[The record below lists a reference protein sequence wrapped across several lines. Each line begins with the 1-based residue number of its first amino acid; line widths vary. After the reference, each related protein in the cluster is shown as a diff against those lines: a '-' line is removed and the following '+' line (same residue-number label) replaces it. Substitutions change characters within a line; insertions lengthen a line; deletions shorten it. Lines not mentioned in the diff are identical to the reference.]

1 MTDRQDLIQLLHA
14 VLEEARGIEEDA
26 REDWKRY
33 LARKFSSPTK
43 IDEAH
48 GIHTGPV
55 AAKVLDLCIAYRERL
70 EGMITPVLEEKGEN

>member
-26 REDWKRY
+26 REDWKR
-33 LARKFSSPTK
+33 SK

-55 AAKVLDLCIAYRERL
+55 AAEVLDLCIAYRERL